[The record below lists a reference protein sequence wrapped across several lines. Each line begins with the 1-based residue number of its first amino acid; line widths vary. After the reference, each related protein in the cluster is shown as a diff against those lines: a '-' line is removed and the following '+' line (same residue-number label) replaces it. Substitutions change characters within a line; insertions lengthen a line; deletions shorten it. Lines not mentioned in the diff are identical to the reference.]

1 MVKTFSEVNEFT
13 NLDIENDDTYLVFS
27 DGSRCKIEESPFVPH
42 EKKDEEETPKTDE
55 TTEQQPDTESTT
67 DAGSED
73 STSWTQK
80 VSGFFKQLFK
90 K

>member
-42 EKKDEEETPKTDE
+42 EKKDEEETPKTEE
-55 TTEQQPDTESTT
+55 TAEQPVTESTT
-67 DAGSED
+67 DDGSED

>member
-1 MVKTFSEVNEFT
+1 MKWPYIVDYEIPDE
-13 NLDIENDDTYLVFS
+13 
-27 DGSRCKIEESPFVPH
+27 IEESPFVPH

-55 TTEQQPDTESTT
+55 TAEQQHDTESTT

-80 VSGFFKQLFK
+80 VSGFFKQLFNK